1 MSHRSSFVALVAVAV
16 SAAACAD
23 YPGADAPTSPTVGAV
38 VAGGAAVADATRL
51 TFSGLTSDAAAVSSY
66 SESGFTVA
74 MLSGNWVA
82 RTTYGN
88 PAPFVQFLAEP
99 GQSIIGEALVTLP
112 APTHFASV
120 DLYSSTTPIPYV
132 IKGLRN
138 SAVVFTLSGTTS
150 NTYGSFRTINNP
162 HADVVDAVSI
172 ALTNTSTARNPMGFD
187 TLVTSEAPAAPPAR
201 YSLSG
206 TVTDGSAGIAG
217 ARVRVNGGADSG
229 TSVTADSSGAFRFNS
244 LTAGSV
250 SLSVTAANYR
260 SATERVELD
269 ADKTVSVRLM
279 RNATAPVTT
288 PAPAGATVVGFGGLN
303 ADEASVTNYSESG
316 VSIAAASGPWVART
330 TYGSPAPFIQFLAE
344 AGTSVTGR
352 IDVTSD
358 GPFTF
363 FSVDLYSSTTKIP
376 YTLTGTRNGAVVFS
390 VTGELSNTF
399 GALRQVLNPNPDDVI
414 DALSMT
420 LTNTASEC
428 CRNPM
433 GLDTIVIV
441 KK

>member
-1 MSHRSSFVALVAVAV
+1 MFHRASFVVLVAVVV
-16 SAAACAD
+16 SAAGCAD
-23 YPGADAPTSPTVGAV
+23 SPGADVPTTPTVGAV
-38 VAGGAAVADATRL
+38 VAGGAAVADSTRL
-51 TFSGLTSDAAAVSSY
+51 TFSGLTTDSASVTSY
-66 SESGFTVA
+66 SESGFTVG
-74 MLSGNWVA
+74 MLSGNWSA

-88 PAPFVQFLAEP
+88 PAPFVQFLAEA
-99 GQSIIGEALVTLP
+99 GQTIVGEALVTLP
-112 APTHFASV
+112 APAHFASV

-162 HADVVDAVSI
+162 HGDVVDAVSI
-172 ALTNTSTARNPMGFD
+172 SLTNTSTGRNPMGFD
-187 TLVTSEAPAAPPAR
+187 TLVTSEAPTTPPAR

-217 ARVRVNGGADSG
+217 ARIRVSGGADSG
-229 TSVTADSSGAFRFNS
+229 TSVTADSAGAFRFDS
-244 LTAGSV
+244 LTAGSL
-250 SLSVTAANYR
+250 SLSVTAPSFR

-269 ADKTVSVRLM
+269 ADKTVSVRLT
-279 RNATAPVTT
+279 RSATAPVVT
-288 PAPAGATVVGFGGLN
+288 PAPAGATVIGFGALD
-303 ADEASVTNYSESG
+303 ADGAAVSNYSESG
-316 VSIAAASGPWVART
+316 VSIATASAAWAART
-330 TYGSPAPFIQFLAE
+330 TYGSPAPFIQFLAG

-352 IDVTSD
+352 IDITSAA
-358 GPFTF
+358 PFTF
-363 FSVDLYSSTTKIP
+363 FSVDLYSSTTRIP
-376 YTLTGTRNGAVVFS
+376 YTLTGTRNGATVFS

-414 DALSMT
+414 DALSIT

-428 CRNPM
+428 CGNPM